1 MGRKNELTARIAE
14 LTELLEELKSE
25 REMLL
30 ANMECTDGK
39 DAPSVRKKVKLMET
53 DLKNLDVQEQKYEA
67 ELDAALQE
75 YAELKAQAEQFD
87 PVELHDTR
95 QELRPDL
102 EQAAVQQVKETC
114 GDKYSNTTM
123 VDSKRYGSISC
134 SITPF
139 KSKSTKVKRNADFS
153 IEVNYST

>member
-53 DLKNLDVQEQKYEA
+53 DLKNLDVQEQKP
-67 ELDAALQE
+67 LS
-75 YAELKAQAEQFD
+75 FF
-87 PVELHDTR
+87 
-95 QELRPDL
+95 RPCQL
-102 EQAAVQQVKETC
+102 LAVSGK
-114 GDKYSNTTM
+114 
-123 VDSKRYGSISC
+123 
-134 SITPF
+134 
-139 KSKSTKVKRNADFS
+139 
-153 IEVNYST
+153 